1 MNTSISDMK
10 VRMVR
15 YHGFRLPGLWC
26 YIAVSLVLAYY
37 AGSAVP
43 YARAMGMSLTEYVL
57 YVLTDHYYL
66 VYAWFFFLL
75 YWTVH
80 VVQKN
85 SQQELLRYGS
95 YRMKYNVDNL
105 IAVFQLSLMILGN
118 LALVAFIGLAG
129 MGVSGGFQAV
139 RLLPE
144 DVPGNL
150 MVLAGY
156 SQIFPGPVLSLICVL
171 FYWDAGCLFLYM
183 MLYYGNQ
190 IGGRKVIVVEIL
202 LFIFSTIVGF
212 VTNLD
217 ESCLNLLFYNNYFI
231 LHHAVLLAGKWA
243 VGVNVAVMVM
253 GMIGIRGIAIC
264 RKEIPT

>member
-1 MNTSISDMK
+1 MNTSISDVK

-15 YHGFRLPGLWC
+15 VNGFRLPGLWC
-26 YIAVSLVLAYY
+26 YIVVSLVLAYY

-80 VVQKN
+80 VVQKS

-118 LALVAFIGLAG
+118 LALVTFIGLAG
-129 MGVSGGFQAV
+129 IGVSGGFQAAS
-139 RLLPE
+139 LLSE
-144 DVPGNL
+144 DVTGSL
-150 MVLAGY
+150 VVLAGY
-156 SQIFPGPVLSLICVL
+156 SHLFPGPVPALLCV
-171 FYWDAGCLFLYM
+171 
-183 MLYYGNQ
+183 
-190 IGGRKVIVVEIL
+190 
-202 LFIFSTIVGF
+202 
-212 VTNLD
+212 
-217 ESCLNLLFYNNYFI
+217 
-231 LHHAVLLAGKWA
+231 
-243 VGVNVAVMVM
+243 
-253 GMIGIRGIAIC
+253 
-264 RKEIPT
+264 